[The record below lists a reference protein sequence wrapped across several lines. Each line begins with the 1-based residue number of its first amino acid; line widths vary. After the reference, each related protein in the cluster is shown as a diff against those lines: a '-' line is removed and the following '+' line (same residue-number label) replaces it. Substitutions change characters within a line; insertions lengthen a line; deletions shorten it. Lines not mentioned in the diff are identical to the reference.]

1 MIYNGT
7 QEEKDKISF
16 MMIDE
21 VGMEKITFPFYEN
34 FLIQFHR
41 MYGELLQTN
50 TIEESKCEEI
60 AKEVFN
66 MIATVNLPPDTAYD
80 QDQAR
85 HTSPSP
91 SPFNKAKKD
100 ILREDTKESKGSI
113 NSLNSSPDSRKDSQD
128 QLVM

>member
-1 MIYNGT
+1 
-7 QEEKDKISF
+7 

-21 VGMEKITFPFYEN
+21 VGMSKITFPFYEN

-66 MIATVNLPPDTAYD
+66 MIATVNLPPETAYD
-80 QDQAR
+80 MDQSR
-85 HTSPSP
+85 NTGSSP
-91 SPFNKAKKD
+91 SPFNKAK
-100 ILREDTKESKGSI
+100 
-113 NSLNSSPDSRKDSQD
+113 
-128 QLVM
+128 